1 MDFLQSLKTDLFDR
15 RLLPLLG
22 LVAVAFVAALAYA
35 VLGGGSSTS
44 STPSNERG
52 YFKRFHPAW
61 GHRRQSSARQPQ
73 RGGRR
78 DDQRRIPSAR
88 GQVS

>member
-44 STPSNERG
+44 STP
-52 YFKRFHPAW
+52 
-61 GHRRQSSARQPQ
+61 
-73 RGGRR
+73 
-78 DDQRRIPSAR
+78 
-88 GQVS
+88 